1 MSGWISNEEAQKA
14 RIIELEADVKELA
27 TDRLNWK
34 RLANERAGEFKDA
47 NLKLRKELVKAESRI
62 EELQEHIRDQAK
74 GHQTDAWCWQSERT
88 NLSKQIEELEAELS
102 AQTAII
108 KGAPW
113 YKDIEILQKEKSE
126 LNERVN
132 FLEKELNRETNR
144 YYGILDERDRLHRAL
159 EEILAQFPKDYNV
172 RITDIAH
179 AALIMP
185 KPFQQ
190 EPDMLKKCSRCLW
203 TYGEHATDGWC
214 PTRKGFSSTY
224 RFSGEEYCD
233 HEHLDGLKPENG
245 LPSCRK
251 CGERVDPFREVRHLL
266 NKTFS
271 KADEEK

>member
-1 MSGWISNEEAQKA
+1 MKSVQNEMYKALKCLYLATEASIAEDVGKKVRA
-14 RIIELEADVKELA
+14 CIAELEAEVQEFA

-62 EELQEHIRDQAK
+62 EELQEERRDQAK

-88 NLSKQIEELEAELS
+88 KLSKQVEELEAELS

-113 YKDIEILQKEKSE
+113 YKDIEILQKEKAE
-126 LNERVN
+126 LDERVN

-172 RITDIAH
+172 RITDI
-179 AALIMP
+179 
-185 KPFQQ
+185 
-190 EPDMLKKCSRCLW
+190 
-203 TYGEHATDGWC
+203 
-214 PTRKGFSSTY
+214 
-224 RFSGEEYCD
+224 
-233 HEHLDGLKPENG
+233 
-245 LPSCRK
+245 
-251 CGERVDPFREVRHLL
+251 
-266 NKTFS
+266 
-271 KADEEK
+271 